1 MSSLERAVLP
11 FELFKRGKV
20 RDVFRIGDRLLIVSS
35 DRISAFDY
43 VLPSLIPGKGRIL
56 NRIAAFWFERTRD
69 IVPNH
74 VISAEPETMPEFRG
88 HAAVLEKRALLARR
102 LDAFPVEAIVRGYIV
117 GSGWNAYQ
125 KDGAICGVP
134 LPAGLRFADPLPE
147 PIFTPTTKAEKGHD
161 ENITPFPPPTPPP
174 ATAPDSNPPLPPRP
188 ARGGG
193 PTAGRIRD
201 LSLRLF
207 AAAGAYAL
215 ERGIIIADSKFEFG
229 RDEKGEIVVI
239 DEIFT
244 PDSSRF
250 WKRDEYRPGHEP
262 PPFDK
267 QYVRNHLLASSWDRA
282 SAPPPLPAEVIG
294 ATAAK
299 YGEIFR
305 ILTGQQP

>member
-1 MSSLERAVLP
+1 MPSLERAVLP
-11 FELFKRGKV
+11 FALFKRGKV
-20 RDVFRIGDRLLIVSS
+20 RDVFRVGDRLLIVSS
-35 DRISAFDY
+35 DRISAFDF

-56 NRIAAFWFERTRD
+56 NRIAAFWFERTRG

-74 VISAEPETMPEFRG
+74 VISAEPETLPEFRE
-88 HAAVLEKRALLARR
+88 HAAVLEKRSLLARR

-161 ENITPFPPPTPPP
+161 ENITF
-174 ATAPDSNPPLPPRP
+174 AQLADRLGRE
-188 ARGGG
+188 
-193 PTAGRIRD
+193 TAGRIRD

-207 AAAGAYAL
+207 AAAGATAL

-229 RDEKGEIVVI
+229 RDANGDIVVI

-250 WKRDEYRPGHEP
+250 WKRDEYRPGQEP

-267 QYVRNHLLASSWDRA
+267 QYVRNYLLASSWDRK
-282 SAPPPLPAEVIG
+282 SPPPPLPADVIE
-294 ATAAK
+294 ATVAK

>member
-56 NRIAAFWFERTRD
+56 NLIAAFWFERTRD

-161 ENITPFPPPTPPP
+161 ENITF
-174 ATAPDSNPPLPPRP
+174 AQLADRL
-188 ARGGG
+188 GGE
-193 PTAGRIRD
+193 TAGRIRD

-282 SAPPPLPAEVIG
+282 SAPPPLPVEVIG

>member
-161 ENITPFPPPTPPP
+161 ENITF
-174 ATAPDSNPPLPPRP
+174 AQLADRL
-188 ARGGG
+188 GGE
-193 PTAGRIRD
+193 TAGRIRD

-215 ERGIIIADSKFEFG
+215 ERGISIADSKFECG